1 MPHKRI
7 PNPERKNQM
16 ISNQDKSRLQDL
28 PIGKVAQALGLK
40 VNGQKAICPFHDDS
54 NPSLCLRKST
64 NRYRC
69 FVCGAHG
76 GVIDLVM
83 STQPVRPPTA
93 QIHAGADKEA

>member
-1 MPHKRI
+1 
-7 PNPERKNQM
+7 M

-40 VNGQKAICPFHDDS
+40 VNGHKAICPFHDDS

-93 QIHAGADKEA
+93 QSHAGADKEA